1 MAREVNDTQPYQD
14 KLVKLIPTEI
24 VGAYM
29 VLAGMLGFDP
39 TSTAAATVVQATGAA
54 ANAVQVAG
62 QIPISELKPVL
73 IQIVFVLL
81 LILTP
86 IYLWKVSRV
95 SNVVQIVVTTFS
107 YVIWVYTLG
116 GPFVVWGLYYPLI
129 GSVILVIWS
138 LITPLF
144 VSASQ
149 P

>member
-24 VGAYM
+24 VGSYM

-39 TSTAAATVVQATGAA
+39 TSTAAATVAQATGAA
-54 ANAVQVAG
+54 VNAVQTAG
-62 QIPISELKPVL
+62 QIPEFELKPVL

-86 IYLWKVSRV
+86 IYLWQVSKV

-129 GSVILVIWS
+129 GSVVLVLWS
-138 LITPLF
+138 LIMPL
-144 VSASQ
+144 VVTATE